1 MTFNME
7 IISYKKAFL
16 IFLNYCWKV
25 LITIGVI
32 LSVFGLII
40 PELRKYWILFIIV
53 TLLLVILS
61 SLILLIK
68 ELIDREIDD
77 KTNINIPNQL
87 LYIIAKLPKEES
99 EILSEAIDRY
109 FHLYGYH
116 EERIKLGNLLS
127 ENMHIRNQ
135 VSSLIDQLGWANY
148 LKNGISDAIID
159 NIVQGVNLAKD
170 NRLYYWAAKGER
182 HLAGIER
189 HRKNECAFLEH
200 LNKAKEYTKQI
211 QNMNEK
217 TEMEGS
223 IHLSEAK
230 YLLEKKKDLSKAEEE
245 VNNAMQKFAD
255 DPRRQSKVYVV
266 LGNIYFERKQW
277 SEAYKAFKDGYDKS
291 FSIRNDERAKNALG
305 LAKIHLSVEASRFF
319 KVEKA
324 KEYLKEAE
332 SLKKSLKQHEI
343 NEIESLIRGLK

>member
-53 TLLLVILS
+53 TLLLVILI

-99 EILSEAIDRY
+99 EVLSEAIDRY
-109 FHLYGYH
+109 LHLYGYH

-127 ENMHIRNQ
+127 ENMHIKNQ
-135 VSSLIDQLGWANY
+135 VSNLIDQLGWANY
-148 LKNGISDAIID
+148 LKNQTGDAID

-170 NRLYYWAAKGER
+170 NLLYYWAAKGER

-189 HRKNECAFLEH
+189 HRKNEIAFLEH
-200 LNKAKEYTKQI
+200 LKKAKEYTIQI

-230 YLLEKKKDLSKAEEE
+230 YLLEKKLDLSKAEEE
-245 VNNAMQKFAD
+245 ANNAMQKFAD
-255 DPRRQSKVYVV
+255 DPRRQLKVYVV
-266 LGNIYFERKQW
+266 LGNIYLERKQW
-277 SEAYKAFKDGYDKS
+277 VKAFNTFKEGYDKS
-291 FSIRNDERAKNALG
+291 FGIRKDERAKNALG

-332 SLKKSLKQHEI
+332 SLKNSLKQHEI